1 MAFLVVAW
9 ATCQDMILTQ
19 AASSGDPVPW
29 CRRAGKSRLVVWVRL
44 AACFFYHERA
54 RAKAM
59 DYRFRIF
66 EGADGQTYVT
76 IQHANGQALYTS
88 EGYKTRKAAIE
99 TLENFL
105 EVVGGARLFF
115 YPQDLVARYT
125 VSSTEVQS

>member
-1 MAFLVVAW
+1 
-9 ATCQDMILTQ
+9 
-19 AASSGDPVPW
+19 
-29 CRRAGKSRLVVWVRL
+29 
-44 AACFFYHERA
+44 
-54 RAKAM
+54 M

-88 EGYKTRKAAIE
+88 EGYTTKQAAVD

-105 EVVGGARLFF
+105 RAVRCVNATATEI
-115 YPQDLVARYT
+115 VARHS

>member
-1 MAFLVVAW
+1 
-9 ATCQDMILTQ
+9 
-19 AASSGDPVPW
+19 
-29 CRRAGKSRLVVWVRL
+29 
-44 AACFFYHERA
+44 
-54 RAKAM
+54 M

-88 EGYKTRKAAIE
+88 EGYTTKQAAVD

-105 EVVGGARLFF
+105 RAVQCVSATAVEI
-115 YPQDLVARYT
+115 VARYS

>member
-1 MAFLVVAW
+1 VGEACRLFLN
-9 ATCQDMILTQ
+9 
-19 AASSGDPVPW
+19 
-29 CRRAGKSRLVVWVRL
+29 
-44 AACFFYHERA
+44 HE

-99 TLENFL
+99 TLQNFIRGVRML
-105 EVVGGARLFF
+105 HHNYAATEI
-115 YPQDLVARYT
+115 VARHT
-125 VSSTEVQS
+125 LTSTESQS